1 MSVAIQHIQDSSKWE
16 PQEPVE
22 PITKEKTLII
32 FDWDDT
38 LLCSSWLVASGY
50 GARGEGPITSVQ
62 AEAGAILATYTRNAL
77 VTAMGLGRV
86 VIVTNGMQGWIERS
100 CAIFMPSVSPI
111 LSLITVMSAQE
122 RYKEVFKS
130 TMMWKRWTF
139 SDVYQASF
147 AGMEGPFNILSIG
160 DGVDEEQAVHR
171 LNGLTHKNLTK
182 SVKLK
187 SSPSA
192 VDLVVQLKEIAVGL
206 PSLVSCGAVCNLKV
220 EV

>member
-1 MSVAIQHIQDSSKWE
+1 MSVAIQHIRDSSLWVPEE
-16 PQEPVE
+16 PAESN
-22 PITKEKTLII
+22 TKEKTLII

-38 LLCSSWLVASGY
+38 LLCTSWLAANGY
-50 GARGEGPITSVQ
+50 GPRVEGPITKGQ
-62 AEAGAILATYTRNAL
+62 AEAGAILATYARNAI

-86 VIVTNGMQGWIERS
+86 VIITNGMQGWVEKS
-100 CAIFMPSVSPI
+100 CAIFMPSVAP
-111 LSLITVMSAQE
+111 LLPLITVVSARE
-122 RYKEVFKS
+122 RYKATFPS

-171 LNGLTHKNLTK
+171 LRTPFHDNITK

-187 SSPSA
+187 ASPSA
-192 VDLVVQLKEIAVGL
+192 ADLMVQLKEIADGL

>member
-1 MSVAIQHIQDSSKWE
+1 MSVVIQHNQDSSKWE
-16 PQEPVE
+16 PQGSAE

-38 LLCSSWLVASGY
+38 LLCSSWLVANGY

-62 AEAGAILATYTRNAL
+62 AGAAAILETYTRNAL

-86 VIVTNGMQGWIERS
+86 FIITNGMQGWVEKS
-100 CAIFMPSVSPI
+100 CAIFMPSVSQLLP
-111 LSLITVMSAQE
+111 LITVISAQA
-122 RYKEVFKS
+122 RYKEVFQS
-130 TMMWKRWTF
+130 TMLWKRWTF

-160 DGVDEEQAVHR
+160 DGVDEEQAVHM
-171 LNGLTHKNLTK
+171 LNGQTHKNLTK

-192 VDLVVQLKEIAVGL
+192 MDIVVQLKEIADCL
-206 PSLVSCGAVCNLKV
+206 PSLVSCGVVCNLKV